1 MKLTAFDALFPP
13 EPAVIIDPE
22 KGTIARPSGV
32 NLMRALW
39 NRTGQGSGIIPSV
52 ALGIVAT
59 GASSLTSFG
68 LTDDWNEVDTVPANS
83 GVQIP
88 QLQAGQGFC
97 IIFNGGANT
106 LRIYPIVGVTID
118 ALGAAIPYQLAP
130 NKMQLFSQ
138 WSISKLRSAQL
149 G

>member
-32 NLMRALW
+32 NLLRALW

-52 ALGIVAT
+52 ALGVIAA
-59 GASSLTSFG
+59 GASSLTAFG
-68 LTDDWNEVDTVPANS
+68 LTDDWNEVDTVPVGS

-88 QLQAGQGFC
+88 QLQPGQFC
-97 IIFNGGANT
+97 VIFNGSANI
-106 LRIYPIVGVTID
+106 LRVYPIAGVKID
-118 ALGAAIPYQLAP
+118 ALGAAIPYQLP
-130 NKMQLFSQ
+130 TLKMQVFTQ
-138 WSISKLRSAQL
+138 WSAQQLRSRQL

>member
-1 MKLTAFDALFPP
+1 MRLTAFDALFPP
-13 EPAVIIDPE
+13 EPTVIINPE

-32 NLMRALW
+32 NLLRALW

-59 GASSLTSFG
+59 GATSLTAFG
-68 LTDDWNEVDTVPANS
+68 LTDDWNEVDTVPVGS

-88 QLQAGQGFC
+88 QLQPGQLC
-97 IIFNGGANT
+97 VIFNSSANI
-106 LRIYPIVGVTID
+106 LRVYPIVGVVID
-118 ALGAAIPYQLAP
+118 ALGAAIPYQLPAT
-130 NKMQLFSQ
+130 KMQIFSQ
-138 WSISKLRSAQL
+138 WSAQQLRSRQL